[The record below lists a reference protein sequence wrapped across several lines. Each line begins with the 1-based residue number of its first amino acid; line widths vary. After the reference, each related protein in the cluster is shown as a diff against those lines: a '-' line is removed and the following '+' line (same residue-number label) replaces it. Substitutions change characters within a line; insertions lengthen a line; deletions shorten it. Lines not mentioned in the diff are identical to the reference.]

1 MAHSS
6 LTRAALILTVTPAS
20 AVVAT
25 PLTTYGYVG
34 SSQNMW
40 TGSDSGAQ
48 GMAWAYSKDW
58 VFHAIQIGAV
68 APSGYS
74 ISIYGSNDPRIF
86 VPDYAYDRNFSGGAS
101 AGLNG
106 SSTYGRLDSV
116 TATGRDGALRLP
128 IAQHVQNGDVSLNP
142 NSWVLMPSP
151 SDQAGTGIDVN
162 PIISV
167 GQMFYT
173 KRPLLAVRVVLT
185 ASAAA
190 VGSLGIVVC
199 AV

>member
-6 LTRAALILTVTPAS
+6 LTRTAVILTVTPGS
-20 AVVAT
+20 VAVAA
-25 PLTTYGYVG
+25 PLAGYGSVG
-34 SSQNMW
+34 STQNMW
-40 TGSDSGAQ
+40 TGADSGAQ

-68 APSGYS
+68 APSGYT
-74 ISIYGSNDPRIF
+74 IAVYGTVDPR
-86 VPDYAYDRNFSGGAS
+86 VMLPASVYDRDFSGGAS

-128 IAQHVQNGDVSLNP
+128 IAQHVQNGDVGLNA
-142 NSWVLMPSP
+142 NSWVQMPSP
-151 SDQAGTGIDVN
+151 SDQGAIVVDYN
-162 PIISV
+162 PITAV
-167 GQMFYT
+167 GQMLYT

-185 ASAAA
+185 ASAGA
-190 VGSLGIVVC
+190 VGSLAI
-199 AV
+199 AVTAV